1 MLVSVSL
8 VDKEKAQIV
17 ETRLAISNFRWTY
30 LIILIMAG
38 LQHFPAPP
46 CQEMLYVQEL
56 GYFRELT
63 PSGITVNSPPIPLKV
78 IFLGIVKISHCQ
90 YFTKDEAENG
100 GTQSQIIYYY
110 KVGELVVTVALRSL
124 GWVALAQHC
133 PTSEI
138 EVPWD
143 RNAA

>member
-38 LQHFPAPP
+38 LQH
-46 CQEMLYVQEL
+46 
-56 GYFRELT
+56 